1 MEAPIDT
8 RRPQDQ
14 STSMKKSSRSLWF
27 TLARGGWIGTAGT
40 CVLLL
45 VVALPVR
52 YGQLANPP
60 TQVRAGLLALGLP
73 LEMYAFSNLIFDS
86 CVVLGFFIAATLLF
100 WHKSDEWFPLLVA
113 FLLITF
119 GTGGPI
125 IVTLQEVNPAWWPLT
140 GLIDVVSWGLL
151 GFFLSLFPDGRFVPR
166 WSLWYNIAMIV
177 YSLLWDLPILPAAWH
192 PSNWPLLLFILFQ
205 LGPMLLYLGFQIYR
219 YRYVSGPVQRQQAK
233 WLLFGVAVV
242 LCTIPLG
249 LLSITPS
256 RTPAT
261 ILGLFVA
268 PALHLLWL
276 CIPFSLAIAI
286 LRYRLWDIDVII
298 NRTLVYGL
306 LTAGSVGIY
315 MLVVISFGALFQA
328 QGNIVISLLATGLI
342 AVLFQP
348 LRIWLQHTIN
358 RLMFGERD
366 DPYAV
371 LSHLGQRLEATLAPD
386 EVLPAIVETV
396 AHSLK
401 LPYVALSL
409 KQDETFNTITS
420 YGVSRDKLLHMPL
433 IYQTETIGELLLAP
447 RAPEEAFTANERQL
461 LKELA
466 RQAGIAVH
474 GILLTADLERSR
486 QHIVATREMARRQ
499 LGSDLHDGLGHILAS
514 LLRKTETASNL
525 LERDPVT
532 SGKLLSELKQQTRV
546 AIDEARRLAHT
557 LHPPEL
563 ELLGLV
569 EALREQMQQY
579 HQPYDDTLHITLQ
592 ATAPLP
598 PLPIAVESAAYYIA
612 LEAVN
617 NVYRHA
623 KAQHCHLRLEHLQ
636 ESASSVVGMMNATI
650 LELEITDDGC
660 GFLGEEEKKQ
670 RGLGLTSMRERATE
684 LGGTCLIK
692 SSLQGGTRIL
702 ARLPCWQVTADH
714 M

>member
-1 MEAPIDT
+1 
-8 RRPQDQ
+8 
-14 STSMKKSSRSLWF
+14 
-27 TLARGGWIGTAGT
+27 
-40 CVLLL
+40 VLLL

-52 YGQLANPP
+52 YAQLVNPP

-73 LEMYAFSNLIFDS
+73 LEMYASSNLIFDS

-100 WHKSDEWFPLLVA
+100 WHRSDEWFPLLVA

-125 IVTLQEVNPAWWPLT
+125 IVTLQEVNPAWSPLT
-140 GLIDVVSWGLL
+140 GLIDIVSWGLL
-151 GFFLSLFPDGRFVPR
+151 GFFLALFPDGRFVPR
-166 WSLWYNIAMIV
+166 WSGWYSIV
-177 YSLLWDLPILPAAWH
+177 FALYGLLWDIPMLPTEFH
-192 PSNWPLLLFILFQ
+192 PSNWSLPLFISLQ
-205 LGPMLLYLGFQIYR
+205 LGPTALFLGFQIYR
-219 YRYVSGPVQRQQAK
+219 YRYVSGSVQRQQTK
-233 WLLFGVAVV
+233 WLLFGLAVA
-242 LCTIPLG
+242 LCTIPFLIV
-249 LLSITPS
+249 SITPT

-261 ILGLFVA
+261 IFGLFVA
-268 PALHLLWL
+268 PALRLLWL
-276 CIPFSLAIAI
+276 CIPFSLFIAI
-286 LRYRLWDIDVII
+286 RRYQLWDIDVII
-298 NRTLVYGL
+298 NRTLVYSL
-306 LTAGSVGIY
+306 LTASCGGIY
-315 MLVVISFGALFQA
+315 MLVVVSFGALFQA

-342 AVLFQP
+342 AVFFQP
-348 LRIWLQHTIN
+348 LRTWLQHTIN

-401 LPYVALSL
+401 LPHVALSL
-409 KQDETFNTITS
+409 KQDETFNIITS

-447 RAPEEAFTANERQL
+447 RAPDEVFTANERQL

-499 LGSDLHDGLGHILAS
+499 LGSDLHDGLGHVLAS
-514 LLRKTETASNL
+514 LLRKVETASNL

-532 SGKLLSELKQQTRV
+532 SGKLLSELKQQTKV

-563 ELLGLV
+563 ELLGLI

-579 HQPYDDTLHITLQ
+579 YQPHDDALHITLQ

-623 KAQHCHLRLEHLQ
+623 KAQHCRLRLEHLQ
-636 ESASSVVGMMNATI
+636 ESVSSVVGVVNATI

-684 LGGTCLIK
+684 LGGTCLIE
-692 SSLQGGTRIL
+692 SSLQGGTRVH
-702 ARLPCWQVTADH
+702 ARLPCWQATDTSKVPR
-714 M
+714 